1 MVPEEFEAAVEKVL
15 SDSGF
20 DLKVI
25 FTELDKWDEAI
36 FLTLAL
42 IHEKE
47 TNFITIQEPFKVE
60 YLLENGNVIT
70 IAFRPTPM
78 DLLEE

>member
-1 MVPEEFEAAVEKVL
+1 MIPEEFEAAVEKVL
-15 SDSGF
+15 SNSGL
-20 DLKVI
+20 DLKVV
-25 FTELDKWDEAI
+25 FTELEKWDEAI

-42 IHEKE
+42 INEKE
-47 TNFITIQEPFKVE
+47 KDFLTIQESFKVE

>member
-1 MVPEEFEAAVEKVL
+1 MIPEEFEAAVEKVL
-15 SDSGF
+15 SNSGF
-20 DLKVI
+20 DLKVV
-25 FTELDKWDEAI
+25 FTELEKWDEAI

-42 IHEKE
+42 INEKE
-47 TNFITIQEPFKVE
+47 KDFLTIQESFKVE

>member
-1 MVPEEFEAAVEKVL
+1 MIPEEFETAVEKVL
-15 SDSGF
+15 SNSGF
-20 DLKVI
+20 DLKVV
-25 FTELDKWDEAI
+25 FSELEKWDEAI

-42 IHEKE
+42 INEKE
-47 TNFITIQEPFKVE
+47 KDFLTIQESFKVE